1 MAHTQHAVNTQKVSV
16 RKPLEG
22 IRIVDMSRLAPG
34 PYCTMLLAD
43 LGAEVIVVGG
53 GRAGNPI
60 ATFSRGKHFIKL
72 DLKSEAG
79 QLALQELCK
88 TADVFV
94 ESFRPGVCDRLG
106 AGYETLKKQ
115 NPKLIYCS
123 ITGYGQ
129 HGPLAQEAGHDISYL
144 ALTGVLGAIGPSD
157 GPPSV
162 PLNLLADF
170 AAGSF
175 IAALGIVSALFER
188 SRTGEG
194 QYIDAA
200 MIDGCLS
207 LMAMHWPVW
216 QTAILPERGQGLL
229 AGGAPY
235 YRCYQCA
242 DGKFISVGALEHQF
256 FLNLW
261 KGLFESDPPDHMDM
275 RLWPDIKSQ
284 FTAKFLEKTRDEW
297 DALFAGKDACI
308 MPVLSPEEV
317 WSHPHIASRHAQA
330 SANAVP
336 VIPRFG
342 HASFAPPETDTVD
355 RSDDILSSVGMTADQ
370 IALASPESER
380 NRVPSRTWPPKM
392 TFSQ

>member
-1 MAHTQHAVNTQKVSV
+1 MASTQIKRASDSPD

-22 IRIVDMSRLAPG
+22 VRIIDMSRLAPG

-72 DLKSEAG
+72 DLKTEAG
-79 QLALQELCK
+79 QRALQRLCE

-106 AGYETLKKQ
+106 AGYETLSQQ
-115 NPKLIYCS
+115 NPRLIYCS
-123 ITGYGQ
+123 VTGYGQ
-129 HGPLAQEAGHDISYL
+129 DGPLAQEAGHDISYL
-144 ALTGVLGAIGPSD
+144 ALTGVLGAIGPDD
-157 GPPSV
+157 GPPSA

-175 IAALGIVSALFER
+175 IAALGIVAALFDR
-188 SRTGEG
+188 TRTGKG

-216 QTAILPERGQGLL
+216 QTPILPDRGQGLL

-235 YRCYQCA
+235 YRCYECA
-242 DGKFISVGALEHQF
+242 DGKYVSVGALEHQF
-256 FLNLW
+256 FVNLW
-261 KGLFESDPPDHMDM
+261 TTLFETESPDHMDM
-275 RLWPDIKSQ
+275 RRWPDIRERLTVR
-284 FTAKFLEKTRDEW
+284 FREKTRDEW
-297 DALFAGKDACI
+297 AALFAGKDACL
-308 MPVLSPEEV
+308 MPVLRPDEV
-317 WSHPHIASRHAQA
+317 WSQPHIVARHGTA
-330 SANAVP
+330 SAASVP

-342 HASFAPPETDTVD
+342 TQPFPPPPTDMTD
-355 RSDDILSSVGMTADQ
+355 RSDQILAAAGLSAQ
-370 IALASPESER
+370 EIALASPDTER
-380 NRVPSRTWPPKM
+380 NRVPSRTWPPRM
-392 TFSQ
+392 TFPQ